1 MKISTMG
8 RCIRDG
14 FKNVFRNG
22 LMSLASVGTISATLL
37 ILGIIYCLVLNV
49 QSFTGDL
56 DKNLGLVAFLKNGIT
71 EAEVQQLTSELDK
84 RDDVDSYRYVSAETA
99 WEEFKSEMLG
109 GDEIGETLM
118 DELEADN
125 PLANSANIEIHANS
139 ADQQQAIVSF
149 LVSSPLVR
157 KVSYSANASRTLSSF
172 AKLVTYVGIALI
184 AFLIFVATLL
194 IVNTIRVSVYNRR
207 HEINIMK
214 YIGATDGFVRF
225 PFIVEGILIGFF
237 GAILPTA
244 LIYFGYNSL
253 VKVMMER
260 FESLVTLFTILD
272 VEVIMKG
279 LLPIFLIL
287 SVGVGAVGS
296 FISLRR
302 HLRV

>member
-1 MKISTMG
+1 MKISTVG

-37 ILGIIYCLVLNV
+37 ILGIVYCLVMNV

-56 DKNLGLVAFLKNGIT
+56 NKNLGLVAFLKNGIT
-71 EAEVQQLTSELDK
+71 EAEVSTLTAQLDQ
-84 RDDVDSYRYVSAETA
+84 RDDIDYYRYVSAEEA
-99 WEEFKSEMLG
+99 WAEFKQEMLG

-118 DELEADN
+118 EDLEADN
-125 PLANSANIEIHANS
+125 PLANSANIEIHATS
-139 ADQQQAIVSF
+139 AAKQQAIVEF

-184 AFLIFVATLL
+184 GFLIFIAILL

-214 YIGATDGFVRF
+214 YIGATDGFVRL

-237 GAILPTA
+237 GAILPTI
-244 LIYFGYNSL
+244 LIFFGYMSL
-253 VKVMMER
+253 VRVMAER
-260 FESLVTLFTILD
+260 FSSLATLLTILD
-272 VEVIMKG
+272 VKEIMNG
-279 LLPIFLIL
+279 LLPIFVVL
-287 SVGVGAVGS
+287 SIGVGAIGS
-296 FISLRR
+296 MISLRK

>member
-14 FKNVFRNG
+14 CKNVFRNG

-37 ILGIIYCLVLNV
+37 ILGIVYCLVMNV

-56 DKNLGLVAFLKNGIT
+56 NKNLGLVAFLKSGIT
-71 EAEVQQLTSELDK
+71 EQEVNQLTAQLDQ
-84 RDDVDSYRYVSAETA
+84 RDDIDSYRYVSAEEA
-99 WEEFKSEMLG
+99 WDEFKQEMLG

-118 DELEADN
+118 EELEEDN
-125 PLANSANIEIHANS
+125 PLANSANIEIHAKS
-139 ADQQQAIVSF
+139 ASKQQAIVEF

-184 AFLIFVATLL
+184 GFLIFVATLL

-214 YIGATDGFVRF
+214 YIGATDGFVRL

-237 GAILPTA
+237 GAILPTL
-244 LIYFGYNSL
+244 LILFGYTSL
-253 VKVMMER
+253 TRVMSER
-260 FESLVTLFTILD
+260 FASLASLLTILD
-272 VEVIMKG
+272 VGEIMHG
-279 LLPIFLIL
+279 LLPIFAVL
-287 SVGVGAVGS
+287 SIGVGAVGS
-296 FISLRR
+296 IISLRK

>member
-37 ILGIIYCLVLNV
+37 ILGIVYCLVMNV

-56 DKNLGLVAFLKNGIT
+56 NKNLGLVAFLKSGIT
-71 EAEVQQLTSELDK
+71 EQEVSQLTAQLDQ
-84 RDDVDSYRYVSAETA
+84 RDDIDSYRYVSAEEA
-99 WEEFKSEMLG
+99 WDEFKQEMLG

-118 DELEADN
+118 EELEEDN
-125 PLANSANIEIHANS
+125 PLANSANIEIHAKS
-139 ADQQQAIVSF
+139 ASKQQAIVEF

-184 AFLIFVATLL
+184 GFLIFVATLL

-214 YIGATDGFVRF
+214 YIGATDGFVRL

-237 GAILPTA
+237 GAILPTL
-244 LIYFGYNSL
+244 LILFGYTSL
-253 VKVMMER
+253 TRVMSER
-260 FESLVTLFTILD
+260 FASLASLLTILD
-272 VEVIMKG
+272 VGEIMHG
-279 LLPIFLIL
+279 LLPIFAVL
-287 SVGVGAVGS
+287 SIGVGAVGS
-296 FISLRR
+296 IISLRK

>member
-37 ILGIIYCLVLNV
+37 ILGIVYCLVMNV

-56 DKNLGLVAFLKNGIT
+56 NKNLGLVAFLKSGIT
-71 EAEVQQLTSELDK
+71 EQEVNQLTAQLDQ
-84 RDDVDSYRYVSAETA
+84 RDDIDSYRYVSAEEA
-99 WEEFKSEMLG
+99 WDEFKQEMLG
-109 GDEIGETLM
+109 GDEINETLM
-118 DELEADN
+118 DELEEDN
-125 PLANSANIEIHANS
+125 PLANSANIEIHAKS
-139 ADQQQAIVSF
+139 ASKQQAIVEF

-184 AFLIFVATLL
+184 GFLIFVATLL

-214 YIGATDGFVRF
+214 YIGATDGFVRL

-237 GAILPTA
+237 GAILPTL
-244 LIYFGYNSL
+244 LILFGYTSL
-253 VKVMMER
+253 TRVMSER
-260 FESLVTLFTILD
+260 FASLASLLTILD
-272 VEVIMKG
+272 VGEIMHG
-279 LLPIFLIL
+279 LLPIFAVL
-287 SVGVGAVGS
+287 SIGVGAVGS
-296 FISLRR
+296 IISLRK

>member
-1 MKISTMG
+1 MKISTVG

-37 ILGIIYCLVLNV
+37 ILGIVYCLVMNV

-56 DKNLGLVAFLKNGIT
+56 NKNLGLVAFLKTGIT
-71 EAEVQQLTSELDK
+71 ENEVQTLTSQLDQ
-84 RDDVDSYRYVSAETA
+84 RDDIDYYRYVSAEEA
-99 WEEFKSEMLG
+99 WAEFKQEMLG

-118 DELEADN
+118 EDLEADN
-125 PLANSANIEIHANS
+125 PLANSANIEIHATS
-139 ADQQQAIVSF
+139 ANKQQAIVEF

-184 AFLIFVATLL
+184 AFLIFIAILL

-214 YIGATDGFVRF
+214 YIGATDGFVRL

-237 GAILPTA
+237 GAILPT
-244 LIYFGYNSL
+244 LLVYFGYMSL
-253 VKVMMER
+253 VRVMSER
-260 FESLVTLFTILD
+260 FSSLATLLTIMD
-272 VEVIMKG
+272 VNEIMQG
-279 LLPIFLIL
+279 LLPIFLAL

-296 FISLRR
+296 FISLRK

>member
-1 MKISTMG
+1 MKISTVG

-37 ILGIIYCLVLNV
+37 ILGIVYCLVMNV

-56 DKNLGLVAFLKNGIT
+56 NKNLGLVAFLKNGIT
-71 EAEVQQLTSELDK
+71 EAEVSTLTAQLDQ
-84 RDDVDSYRYVSAETA
+84 RDDIDYYRYVSAEEA
-99 WEEFKSEMLG
+99 WAEFKQEMLG

-118 DELEADN
+118 EDLEADN
-125 PLANSANIEIHANS
+125 PLANSANIEIHASS
-139 ADQQQAIVSF
+139 ASKQQAIVEF

-184 AFLIFVATLL
+184 AFLIFIAILL

-214 YIGATDGFVRF
+214 YIGATDGFVRL

-237 GAILPTA
+237 GAILPTL
-244 LIYFGYNSL
+244 LIYFGYMS
-253 VKVMMER
+253 VMRVMSER
-260 FESLVTLFTILD
+260 FTSLATLLTILD
-272 VEVIMKG
+272 VNEIMQG
-279 LLPIFLIL
+279 LLPIFLLL

-296 FISLRR
+296 FISIRK